1 MLTYLLTYLFT
12 DSLTFLLTHLLPD
25 LPTYSPNDP
34 VTGCFCFVYY
44 DSKNCKSSKGY
55 IKFISM
61 IEKNEAP
68 QTVPSLY

>member
-25 LPTYSPNDP
+25 LPTYSPNVP

-44 DSKNCKSSKGY
+44 DSKNSKSSKGY
-55 IKFISM
+55 VKLNGM
-61 IEKNEAP
+61 IEKNE
-68 QTVPSLY
+68 VC